1 LVVAVLRALETCA
14 TIDEAVAQLAA
25 QTVFVSESVVIAS
38 GRAAPGQP
46 VAVCLELA
54 PGRHHVRSIVDG
66 RLVVTNHFE
75 HPDWAADAA
84 NRARRRDGTTT
95 ARNAR
100 LHELVL
106 ATPKHTPLTVATTLR
121 DRRGEGGRDLG
132 FGHRS
137 SINSW
142 IGAHLVVADLTAG
155 VLWVA
160 EPQHGL
166 GRMWAFDA
174 NGPRPDLEP
183 LPPSDDLAS
192 FAAGGATWSE
202 RLSVARRL
210 VVARAP
216 TAAAAC
222 RELIAANPQHYE
234 PYALLAA
241 VTEARDPAE
250 TARLLREALAR
261 QPAYAAE
268 QRDLAARLARL
279 VERGF

>member
-1 LVVAVLRALETCA
+1 MLRALETCA
-14 TIDEAVAQLAA
+14 TIEEAVAQLAA
-25 QTVFVSESVVIAS
+25 QPVFVSESVVIAS
-38 GRAAPGQP
+38 GRSAPGQP
-46 VAVCLELA
+46 AAVCLELA
-54 PGRHHVRSIVDG
+54 PGRHSVRTIDDG

-75 HPDWAADAA
+75 HPEWADDAA

-100 LHELVL
+100 LHELVQ
-106 ATPKHTPLTVATTLR
+106 ATPRHTPVTVATMLR

-166 GRMWAFDA
+166 GSMLAFDVD
-174 NGPRPDLEP
+174 GPRPDLAA
-183 LPPSDDLAS
+183 LPESGDVAL
-192 FAAGGATWSE
+192 FAAVGSTWSE
-202 RLSVARRL
+202 QLSAARRL
-210 VVARAP
+210 VLRRDP
-216 TAAAAC
+216 GAATAC

-241 VTEARDPAE
+241 MAAVDEPQEA
-250 TARLLREALAR
+250 ARLLRDALAR
-261 QPAYAAE
+261 RPAYAAE
-268 QRDLAARLARL
+268 QRDLEVRLAAL
-279 VERGF
+279 SARGF